1 VIPRH
6 VAIIM
11 DGNGRW
17 ARSRSLPRT
26 SGHKEGAKS
35 VRSVVEECCRLG
47 VQYLTLYAFSLEN
60 WKRPKHEVTFLMN
73 LLVEFLVH
81 EEKALM
87 KNNVVLE
94 TIGRTEDLPERVRR
108 QLRKT
113 VERTSGNTGLVTVL
127 ALNYGGRAEIV
138 DAARKI
144 ACQVKAGSLS
154 PDKIDEH
161 VFQQYLYTD
170 SHGKPFPDPDL
181 LIRTAGEMRLSNF
194 LLWQSSYAEIWIAG
208 VCWPDF
214 RAEHLREAIA
224 GFGRRDR
231 KFGGLKDRDVHHQS
245 ADGLVLDRA
254 VPGSDAR

>member
-1 VIPRH
+1 
-6 VAIIM
+6 M

-17 ARSRSLPRT
+17 ARSRNLPRT
-26 SGHKEGAKS
+26 SGHREGAKS

-47 VQYLTLYAFSLEN
+47 VQYLSLYAFSLEN

-73 LLVEFLVH
+73 LLQQFLVR

-87 KNNVVLE
+87 KNNVVLQ
-94 TIGRTEDLPERVRR
+94 TIGRTNDLPEGVRR
-108 QLRKT
+108 QLRKV
-113 VERTSGNTGLVTVL
+113 VERTSGNTGLVAVL

-144 ACQVKAGSLS
+144 AAKVKAGELS
-154 PDKIDEH
+154 PDEIDEH
-161 VFQQYLYTD
+161 LFQQHLYTD

-194 LLWQSSYAEIWIAG
+194 LLWQSSYAEIWIAN

-224 GFGRRDR
+224 DFGRRDR
-231 KFGGLKDRDVHHQS
+231 KFGGLKDHDVHHQS
-245 ADGLVLDRA
+245 ADRLVLGRA
-254 VPGSDAR
+254 VPGGDAR

>member
-1 VIPRH
+1 MIPRH
-6 VAIIM
+6 IAIIM

-17 ARSRSLPRT
+17 ARSRNLPRT

-35 VRSVVEECCRLG
+35 VRSVVEECGRLG

-60 WKRPKHEVTFLMN
+60 WKRPKHEITFLMN
-73 LLVEFLVH
+73 LLQQFLVR
-81 EEKALM
+81 EEASLM

-94 TIGRTEDLPERVRR
+94 AIGRIDDLPDRVLR

-113 VERTSGNTGLVTVL
+113 IEQTSRNTGLVAVL
-127 ALNYGGRAEIV
+127 ALNYGARAEIV

-144 ACQVKAGSLS
+144 ACQVKDGTLQ
-154 PDKIDEH
+154 PDEIDEH
-161 VFQQYLYTD
+161 VLQQCLYTD

-181 LIRTAGEMRLSNF
+181 VIRTAGEMRLSNF
-194 LLWQSSYAEIWIAG
+194 LLWQSSYAEIYVAG

-224 GFGRRDR
+224 DFGRRER
-231 KFGGLKDRDVHHQS
+231 KFGGLKDRDVHQS
-245 ADGLVLDRA
+245 ADGLVLDRV